1 MTGTV
6 IEELFIRLGLQST
19 VAADANEAEQQ
30 VSSMA
35 DTVVK
40 HSKKIG
46 AGMTA
51 AGLAIVGLTDSA
63 KKTNAAL
70 GVTGLQLGKTSDEMR
85 DLALETTNIT
95 FPLDDVVD
103 TFDLLTRAGMRNA
116 DQIAATGNA
125 FSDLGTALGYPA
137 SEMADT
143 LIPAFNA
150 FGIPLE
156 DASDHVDTFTH
167 LVRNTTVDLSDY
179 ASMVNYLAPHLD
191 TMNLSVEESVAVME
205 ALADKGIQG
214 SAATRQFRSA
224 ATQAEGDVSAFYAAL
239 GLTADEVATYTAEI
253 KGADGITREFAEAQ
267 EAQFGMVDHLKQA
280 WDEWSFAIGSALEPL
295 DGVGAALTVLGPI
308 VAGIGPIMT
317 GVSAIQTSALV
328 PSLMATAAAGWA
340 AIAPWAPFILAGA
353 AVVAA
358 LWLLEEHFGLVSGA
372 IDFLFGIGTGL
383 VDWLVGAFTGGLDDG
398 SDALLLF
405 LGPIGAVVYAF
416 QHWDEIL
423 PAIQGVF
430 ESIIDYVTGL
440 FDWFAE
446 AGSNIVGAIVD
457 GILSSPVTP
466 WGAMTTVLGAVGD
479 LLPHSPAKEGPLSEE
494 PNWGAYLVDP
504 LVEAAARMPAALS
517 DGLEVATV
525 QPLPAATRGNATT
538 SIGGDTLHIGQI
550 NVRNDQ
556 DLGEIFRRWEEL
568 QRSKRVQRGV
578 RA

>member
-19 VAADANEAEQQ
+19 VADDANEAEQQ

-35 DTVVK
+35 DSITK

-51 AGLAIVGLTDSA
+51 AGIAIVGLTDSA

-70 GVTGLQLGKTSDEMR
+70 GVTGLQIGATKEEMR
-85 DLALETTNIT
+85 DLALETTNVT
-95 FPLDDVVD
+95 FPLEEVQAS
-103 TFDLLTRAGMRNA
+103 FDLLARAGMRNK
-116 DQIAATGNA
+116 DEIAATATA
-125 FSDLGTALGYPA
+125 FDTLGDAINMPA
-137 SEMADT
+137 SQVTDT

-150 FGIPLE
+150 FDIPLE
-156 DASDHVDTFTH
+156 NAAAHTDAFTH
-167 LVRNTTVDLSDY
+167 LVRNTTVDLGDFSTT
-179 ASMVNYLAPHLD
+179 MKYLAPDID
-191 TMNLSVEESVAVME
+191 TLGIGLSDTVAIME
-205 ALADKGIQG
+205 ALADRGIQG
-214 SAATRQFRSA
+214 SAATREFRKAVTA
-224 ATQAEGDVSAFYAAL
+224 ADGDVSLLYEAL
-239 GLTADEVATYTAEI
+239 GLTESEVAAYAAEI
-253 KGADGITREFAEAQ
+253 EGAEGLTQQFADAANEQ
-267 EAQFGMVDHLKQA
+267 YGMVDHLKQA

-308 VAGIGPIMT
+308 MAGIGPIMT

-328 PSLMATAAAGWA
+328 PSLTATAAAGWA

-353 AVVAA
+353 AVVGA

-372 IDFLFGIGTGL
+372 IDFLVEIGTGL

-416 QHWDEIL
+416 RHWDEIL
-423 PAIQGVF
+423 PAIQDVF
-430 ESIIDYVTGL
+430 TDIIDYVTGL

-457 GILSSPVTP
+457 GILNSPVTP

-479 LLPHSPAKEGPLSEE
+479 LLPHSPAKEGPLSRE

-504 LVEAAARMPAALS
+504 LVDAAARMPAALS
-517 DGLEVATV
+517 DGLEVTAA
-525 QPLPAATRGNATT
+525 QPLPVAAGGSTSTT
-538 SIGGDTLHIGQI
+538 TVGGSLHVGQI
-550 NVRNDQ
+550 TVRNDQ
-556 DLGEIFRRWEEL
+556 DLDEIFRRWEEL